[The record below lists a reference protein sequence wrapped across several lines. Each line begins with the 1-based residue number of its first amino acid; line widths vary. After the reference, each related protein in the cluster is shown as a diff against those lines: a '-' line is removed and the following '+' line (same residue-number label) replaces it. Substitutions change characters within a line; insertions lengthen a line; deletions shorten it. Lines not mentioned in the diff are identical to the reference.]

1 MKSRAIQVLL
11 ALIVVAA
18 MVSTGAFYVVN
29 EGEQVVITQ
38 FGRPVGAAVK
48 DAGLNFKIPFI
59 QAVNRFEKRLL
70 NWDGSPNQIP
80 TKDKKLIWVDT
91 TARWRISDP
100 LLYLTRVTTKTTAL
114 SRLDG
119 IIDSVVRDAVSEND
133 LVELVRSEG
142 WAGAVGAQVSDA
154 GYAQKELEEVSRPL
168 EVGRE
173 KITRAMLLS
182 ASKLA
187 PEFGIELVDVRIKRI
202 NYVDSV
208 LKKVFERMI
217 SERKRI
223 AAQYRSEGEGQ
234 AARINGEMQKELKR
248 ISSEAF
254 RTAQEIRGKADAEAT
269 GIYGSAYNQDPGF
282 YSFSKTLELYR
293 EQEHN
298 KTRMILTTDNDFYKY
313 LKEIPR

>member
-1 MKSRAIQVLL
+1 MQVLL

-18 MVSTGAFYVVN
+18 IVSTGAFYVVN

-38 FGRPVGAAVK
+38 FGRPVGVAVK

-142 WAGAVGAQVSDA
+142 WAGAVGERVSDA
-154 GYAQKELEEVSRPL
+154 GYAQKEVQEVSRPL

-223 AAQYRSEGEGQ
+223 AAQYRSEGEGE

-269 GIYGSAYNQDPGF
+269 KIYGDAYNRDPEF

-298 KTRMILTTDNDFYKY
+298 KTRMILTTDSDFYKY

>member
-1 MKSRAIQVLL
+1 MKSRAMQVLL
-11 ALIVVAA
+11 ALIAVAA
-18 MVSTGAFYVVN
+18 IVSAGAFYVVN

-38 FGRPVGAAVK
+38 FGRPVGDPVK

-59 QAVNRFEKRLL
+59 QTVNRFEKRLL

-100 LLYLTRVTTKTTAL
+100 LLFLTRVTTITTAL

-142 WAGAVGAQVSDA
+142 WAGAVGAQISDA
-154 GYAQKELEEVSRPL
+154 GYAQKEAEEVSRPL

-182 ASKLA
+182 ASKLT

-223 AAQYRSEGEGQ
+223 AAQYRSEGEGE

-254 RTAQEIRGKADAEAT
+254 RTAQEIRGKADAKAT
-269 GIYGSAYNQDPGF
+269 KIYGSAYNQDPGF

-293 EQEHN
+293 EQEHS
-298 KTRMILTTDNDFYKY
+298 KTRMILTTDSDFYKY

>member
-1 MKSRAIQVLL
+1 MKSRVLPILLVAIALAVVVL
-11 ALIVVAA
+11 
-18 MVSTGAFYVVN
+18 SGAFYVVR

-38 FGRPVGAAVK
+38 FGRPVGEPVK

-100 LLYLTRVTTKTTAL
+100 LLFLTRVTTKTTAL

-142 WAGAVGAQVSDA
+142 WAGAVGAQTSDT
-154 GYAQKELEEVSRPL
+154 GYAQKEAEEVSRPL

-173 KITRAMLLS
+173 KITRAMLQS
-182 ASKLA
+182 ASKLT
-187 PEFGIELVDVRIKRI
+187 PEF
-202 NYVDSV
+202 
-208 LKKVFERMI
+208 
-217 SERKRI
+217 
-223 AAQYRSEGEGQ
+223 
-234 AARINGEMQKELKR
+234 
-248 ISSEAF
+248 
-254 RTAQEIRGKADAEAT
+254 
-269 GIYGSAYNQDPGF
+269 
-282 YSFSKTLELYR
+282 
-293 EQEHN
+293 
-298 KTRMILTTDNDFYKY
+298 
-313 LKEIPR
+313 

>member
-11 ALIVVAA
+11 ALIVVVAI
-18 MVSTGAFYVVN
+18 VSTGAFYVVN

-38 FGRPVGAAVK
+38 FGRPVGEPVK

-142 WAGAVGAQVSDA
+142 WAGAVGERVSDA
-154 GYAQKELEEVSRPL
+154 GYAQKEVEEVSRPL
-168 EVGRE
+168 KVGRE
-173 KITRAMLLS
+173 KITRAMLQS
-182 ASKLA
+182 ASKLT

-223 AAQYRSEGEGQ
+223 AAQYRSEGEGE

-254 RTAQEIRGKADAEAT
+254 RTAQEVRGKADAEAT
-269 GIYGSAYNQDPGF
+269 KIYGDAYSRDPEF
-282 YSFSKTLELYR
+282 YSFSRTLELYR
-293 EQEHN
+293 EQDQQ
-298 KTRMILTTDNDFYKY
+298 KTRMILTTDSDFYKY

>member
-1 MKSRAIQVLL
+1 MKSRAMQVLL

-18 MVSTGAFYVVN
+18 IVSTGAFYVVN

-38 FGRPVGAAVK
+38 FGKPVGAAVK

-100 LLYLTRVTTKTTAL
+100 LLFLTRVTTKTTAL

-142 WAGAVGAQVSDA
+142 WAGAVGEQVSDA
-154 GYAQKELEEVSRPL
+154 GYAQKEVEEVSRPL
-168 EVGRE
+168 KVGRE
-173 KITRAMLLS
+173 KITRAMLQS
-182 ASKLA
+182 ASKLT

-223 AAQYRSEGEGQ
+223 AAQYRSEGEGE

-254 RTAQEIRGKADAEAT
+254 RTAQEVRGKADAEAT
-269 GIYGSAYNQDPGF
+269 KIYGDAYNQDPGF

-298 KTRMILTTDNDFYKY
+298 KTRMILTTDSDFYKY

>member
-1 MKSRAIQVLL
+1 MKSRAMQVLL

-18 MVSTGAFYVVN
+18 IVSTGAFYVVN

-38 FGRPVGAAVK
+38 FGRPVGEPIK

-100 LLYLTRVTTKTTAL
+100 LLFLTRVTTITTAL

-182 ASKLA
+182 AAKLT

-223 AAQYRSEGEGQ
+223 AAQYRSEGEGE

-269 GIYGSAYNQDPGF
+269 KIYGSAYNQDAGF

-293 EQEHN
+293 EQELS
-298 KTRMILTTDNDFYKY
+298 KTRMILTTDSDFYKY

>member
-1 MKSRAIQVLL
+1 MKSRAMQVLL

-18 MVSTGAFYVVN
+18 IVSTGAFYVVN

-38 FGRPVGAAVK
+38 FGRPVGDPIK

-100 LLYLTRVTTKTTAL
+100 LLYLTRVTTITTAL

-133 LVELVRSEG
+133 LVELIRSEG
-142 WAGAVGAQVSDA
+142 WAGAVGAQVSDV
-154 GYAQKELEEVSRPL
+154 GYAQKEMEEVSRPL

-182 ASKLA
+182 ASKLT

-223 AAQYRSEGEGQ
+223 AAQYRSEGEGE

-269 GIYGSAYNQDPGF
+269 KIYGSAYNQDPGF

-293 EQEHN
+293 EQDQS
-298 KTRMILTTDNDFYKY
+298 KTRMILTTDSDFYKY

>member
-1 MKSRAIQVLL
+1 MKSKAMQILL
-11 ALIVVAA
+11 ALIVLLGL
-18 MVSTGAFYVVN
+18 VSTGAFYVVG

-38 FGRPVGAAVK
+38 FGRPVGTPVK
-48 DAGLNFKIPFI
+48 DAGLRLKIPFI
-59 QAVNRFEKRLL
+59 QKVNRFEKRILK
-70 NWDGSPNQIP
+70 WDGSPNQIP

-91 TARWRISDP
+91 TARWRINDP

-142 WAGAVGAQVSDA
+142 WEDAQEQIKEI
-154 GYAQKELEEVSRPL
+154 GYSETVVAEIAAPL
-168 EVGRE
+168 KMGRE
-173 KITRAMLLS
+173 KIMRAMLEA
-182 ASKLA
+182 ASKLT
-187 PEFGIELVDVRIKRI
+187 PEFGIELVDVRIKRV

-223 AAQYRSEGEGQ
+223 AAQYRSEGEGE

-254 RTAQEIRGKADAEAT
+254 RQAQEIRGEADAKAT
-269 GIYGSAYNQDPGF
+269 KIYGDAFNQDAEF
-282 YSFSKTLELYR
+282 YSFFKTLELYR
-293 EQEHN
+293 EQDN
-298 KTRMILTTDNDFYKY
+298 KKTRMILTTDSDFYKY

>member
-1 MKSRAIQVLL
+1 MKSRAMQVLL

-18 MVSTGAFYVVN
+18 IVSTGAFYVVN

-100 LLYLTRVTTKTTAL
+100 LLYLTRVTTITTAL

-133 LVELVRSEG
+133 LVELIRSEG

-154 GYAQKELEEVSRPL
+154 GYAQKEMEEVTRPL

-182 ASKLA
+182 ASKLT

-223 AAQYRSEGEGQ
+223 AAQYRSEGEGE

-269 GIYGSAYNQDPGF
+269 KIYGNAYNQDPGF

-293 EQEHN
+293 EQEHS
-298 KTRMILTTDNDFYKY
+298 KTRMILTTDSDFYKY

>member
-1 MKSRAIQVLL
+1 MKSRAMQVLL
-11 ALIVVAA
+11 ALIVVVA

-142 WAGAVGAQVSDA
+142 WAGAVGERVSDA
-154 GYAQKELEEVSRPL
+154 GYAQKEVQEVGRPL

-313 LKEIPR
+313 LKKIPR

>member
-1 MKSRAIQVLL
+1 MKSRAMQVLL

-18 MVSTGAFYVVN
+18 IVSTGAFYVVN

-38 FGRPVGAAVK
+38 FGRPVGVAVK

-142 WAGAVGAQVSDA
+142 WAGAVGERVSDA
-154 GYAQKELEEVSRPL
+154 GYAQKEVQEVGRPL

-313 LKEIPR
+313 LKKIPR

>member
-1 MKSRAIQVLL
+1 MKSRGLQILFVFIVLL
-11 ALIVVAA
+11 GIVA
-18 MVSTGAFYVVN
+18 TGAFYVVG

-38 FGRPVGAAVK
+38 FGKPVGAAIK
-48 DAGLNFKIPFI
+48 EAGLKLKIPFI
-59 QAVNRFEKRLL
+59 QTVNRFDKRILK
-70 NWDGSPNQIP
+70 WDGSPNQMP

-100 LLYLTRVTTKTTAL
+100 LLYLTRVTTETTAL

-142 WAGAVGAQVSDA
+142 WENAQEQIKEI
-154 GYAQKELEEVSRPL
+154 GYSETVAPEIVAPL
-168 EVGRE
+168 KKGRE
-173 KITRAMLLS
+173 KIMRGMLKA
-182 ASKLA
+182 ASKLT
-187 PEFGIELVDVRIKRI
+187 PEFGVDLVDVRIKRI

-223 AAQYRSEGEGQ
+223 AAQYRSEGEGE
-234 AARINGEMQKELKR
+234 AARINGEMQKELKK

-254 RTAQEIRGKADAEAT
+254 RHAQEIKGAADAKAT
-269 GIYGSAYNQDPGF
+269 KIYGDAFNRDTEF
-282 YSFSKTLELYR
+282 YCRFL
-293 EQEHN
+293 
-298 KTRMILTTDNDFYKY
+298 
-313 LKEIPR
+313 

>member
-1 MKSRAIQVLL
+1 MQVLL

-38 FGRPVGAAVK
+38 FGRPVGVAVK

-142 WAGAVGAQVSDA
+142 WAGAVGEKVSDA
-154 GYAQKELEEVSRPL
+154 GYAQKEVQEVSRPL

-223 AAQYRSEGEGQ
+223 AAQYRSEGEGE

-254 RTAQEIRGKADAEAT
+254 RTAQELRGKADAEAT
-269 GIYGSAYNQDPGF
+269 KIYGDAYNRDPEF

-298 KTRMILTTDNDFYKY
+298 KTRMILTTDSDFYKY

>member
-1 MKSRAIQVLL
+1 MKSRSLQILL
-11 ALIVVAA
+11 VLIVLVAI
-18 MVSTGAFYVVN
+18 VSSGAFYVVG

-38 FGRPVGAAVK
+38 FGRPVGDPVK

-142 WAGAVGAQVSDA
+142 WEGAVGALVSDG
-154 GYAQKELEEVSRPL
+154 GYAQKEIEEVSRPL

-173 KITRAMLLS
+173 KITRAMLDS
-182 ASKLA
+182 ASKLT

-223 AAQYRSEGEGQ
+223 AAQYRSEGEGE

-254 RTAQEIRGKADAEAT
+254 RTAQEIRGVADAKAT
-269 GIYGSAYNQDPGF
+269 KIYGDAYNQDAEF
-282 YSFSKTLELYR
+282 YSFFRTLEIIR
-293 EQEHN
+293 KQDKEN
-298 KTRMILTTDNDFYKY
+298 TRMILTTDSDFYKY
-313 LKEIPR
+313 LKGVPR

>member
-1 MKSRAIQVLL
+1 MQVLL

-18 MVSTGAFYVVN
+18 IVSTGAFYVVR

-38 FGRPVGAAVK
+38 FGKPVGEPVK

-142 WAGAVGAQVSDA
+142 WAGAVGEKVSDA
-154 GYAQKELEEVSRPL
+154 GYAQKEVEEVSRPL
-168 EVGRE
+168 KVGRE
-173 KITRAMLLS
+173 KITRAMLQS
-182 ASKLA
+182 ASKLT

-223 AAQYRSEGEGQ
+223 AAQYRSEGEGE

-254 RTAQEIRGKADAEAT
+254 RTAQEVQGIADAEAT
-269 GIYGSAYNQDPGF
+269 KIYGDAYNLDPEF
-282 YSFSKTLELYR
+282 YPFSKTLELYR
-293 EQEHN
+293 EQEHS
-298 KTRMILTTDNDFYKY
+298 KTRMILTTDSDFYKY
-313 LKEIPR
+313 LKGIPR

>member
-1 MKSRAIQVLL
+1 MKSRAMQVLL

-18 MVSTGAFYVVN
+18 IVSTGAFYVVN

-38 FGRPVGAAVK
+38 FGRPVGVAVK

-142 WAGAVGAQVSDA
+142 WAGAVGERVSDA
-154 GYAQKELEEVSRPL
+154 GYAQKEVQEVGRPL

-269 GIYGSAYNQDPGF
+269 KIYGDAYNRDPEF
-282 YSFSKTLELYR
+282 YSFSRTLELYR

-298 KTRMILTTDNDFYKY
+298 KTRMILTTDSDFYKY
-313 LKEIPR
+313 MKEIPR

>member
-1 MKSRAIQVLL
+1 MKSRAMQVLL

-18 MVSTGAFYVVN
+18 IVSTGAFYVVN

-38 FGRPVGAAVK
+38 FGRPVGEPIK

-100 LLYLTRVTTKTTAL
+100 LLYLTRVTTITTAL

-133 LVELVRSEG
+133 LVELIRSEG
-142 WAGAVGAQVSDA
+142 WSGAVGAQVSDS
-154 GYAQKELEEVSRPL
+154 GYAEKEVEEVSRPL
-168 EVGRE
+168 KVGRE

-182 ASKLA
+182 ASKLT

-223 AAQYRSEGEGQ
+223 AAQYRSEGEGE

-269 GIYGSAYNQDPGF
+269 KIYGSAYNQDPGF

-293 EQEHN
+293 EQELS
-298 KTRMILTTDNDFYKY
+298 KTRMILTTDSDFYKY

>member
-1 MKSRAIQVLL
+1 MKSRAMYVLL
-11 ALIVVAA
+11 ALIVGAA
-18 MVSTGAFYVVN
+18 MVSTGAFYVVR

-38 FGRPVGAAVK
+38 FGKPVGEAVK

-59 QAVNRFEKRLL
+59 QTVNRFEKRLL

-142 WAGAVGAQVSDA
+142 WAGMVGAQIADA
-154 GYAQKELEEVSRPL
+154 GYTQKEVEEVSRPL
-168 EVGRE
+168 QVGRE
-173 KITRAMLLS
+173 KITRAMLKS
-182 ASKLA
+182 ASRLT

-217 SERKRI
+217 SERNRI
-223 AAQYRSEGEGQ
+223 AAQYRSEGEGEK
-234 AARINGEMQKELKR
+234 ARINGEMQKELKR

-254 RTAQEIRGKADAEAT
+254 RTAEETRGKADARAT
-269 GIYGSAYNQDPGF
+269 KIYGDAYSRDPEF

-293 EQEHN
+293 EQDQQ
-298 KTRMILTTDNDFYKY
+298 KTRMILTTDSDFYKY
-313 LKEIPR
+313 IKGIPR